1 MIVVAEDS
9 DVWEKFPIPLINR
22 MEKHYLGMETMLDD
36 KQLMLVNQLKNWT
49 KMFSEVRLQAYQK
62 KMQQFKAQDVFVGFH
77 EDVCAS
83 LILRLSQNAELSDE
97 EILEKAKIHLLK
109 CAAPDAIA
117 RLSETH
123 LTRAEQEHFCTLY
136 YQTHVQTLGHAIE
149 NAFKNAQQS
158 PLLLVTTQSRL
169 LTKDGQDNVQKSL
182 GRPVKIL
189 PLQQMNTESQFTE
202 KVEEFLQI
210 RGPKVLLIQAQIRH
224 CDGGSLVDCARYVV
238 QNKISELDYPNANET
253 CIAFVLQVPRIRG
266 GGSFIGIPGFPW
278 QSLHVDE
285 LKGDPNRLDLD
296 VIRGKDLYTIMN
308 DNLVNVDRLIEDAI
322 PKAVS
327 KTQTQRVKRRLEI
340 LLEAPPDFIEVRN
353 IQCLK

>member
-36 KQLMLVNQLKNWT
+36 KQLMLVNQLKKWT

-123 LTRAEQEHFCTLY
+123 LTRDEQEHFCTLY

-169 LTKDGQDNVQKSL
+169 
-182 GRPVKIL
+182 
-189 PLQQMNTESQFTE
+189 
-202 KVEEFLQI
+202 
-210 RGPKVLLIQAQIRH
+210 
-224 CDGGSLVDCARYVV
+224 
-238 QNKISELDYPNANET
+238 
-253 CIAFVLQVPRIRG
+253 
-266 GGSFIGIPGFPW
+266 
-278 QSLHVDE
+278 
-285 LKGDPNRLDLD
+285 
-296 VIRGKDLYTIMN
+296 
-308 DNLVNVDRLIEDAI
+308 
-322 PKAVS
+322 
-327 KTQTQRVKRRLEI
+327 
-340 LLEAPPDFIEVRN
+340 
-353 IQCLK
+353 